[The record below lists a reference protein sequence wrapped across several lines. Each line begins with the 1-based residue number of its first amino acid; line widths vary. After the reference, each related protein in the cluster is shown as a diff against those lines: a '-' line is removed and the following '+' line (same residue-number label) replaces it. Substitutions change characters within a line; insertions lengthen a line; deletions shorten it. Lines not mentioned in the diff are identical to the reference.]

1 METIVELTEYVR
13 GKALSYVTETG
24 ETMTEFPLSIVD
36 FVIEHISQ
44 NCHFPSHFTEKN
56 IVSDLSKGKNTL
68 AMACVDVYAKAGAEG
83 QLSHGENGTS
93 RTYESSWISPSIY
106 RAFPNYVTILQK
118 NVRVTVVDSTTQ

>member
-13 GKALSYVTETG
+13 GKALEYVQETG
-24 ETMTEFPLSIVD
+24 EEIETFPLSIVD

-56 IVSDLSKGKNTL
+56 IVSDLSNGKNSL

-83 QLSHGENGTS
+83 QKSHSENGVS
-93 RTYESSWISPSIY
+93 RSYDSSWISPNIY
-106 RAFPNYVTILQK
+106 SAFPNYVNIL
-118 NVRVTVVDSTTQ
+118 

>member
-1 METIVELTEYVR
+1 METIAELTEYVR
-13 GKALSYVTETG
+13 GKAKDYVTETG

-68 AMACVDVYAKAGAEG
+68 AMACVEIYGKVGGEG
-83 QLSHGENGTS
+83 QKSHSENGVS
-93 RTYESSWISPSIY
+93 RTYDSSWISHSIY
-106 RAFPNYVTILQK
+106 NAFPNYVKIL
-118 NVRVTVVDSTTQ
+118 